1 MRKSFI
7 VGIILLATA
16 SIIPVIIQEPYIL
29 QILSVAYI
37 FAIYSIGWNLLAL
50 SGQVSLGHA
59 AFFGIGAYSSVILA
73 RTYELPPAITVV
85 VGPLFAALVGLCIGL
100 LCVRLKEWFLA
111 MVTFGFAVI
120 IQAIAVDDRLR
131 WLTNGWDGLFAPPLI
146 SPKFE
151 PLRVWNYYT
160 LLAATVITYI
170 ASYFIFNSRLG
181 LAFKTIRDNELVAR
195 VCGVKA
201 VRYKLLSF
209 VMSTYITGVAGA
221 LQYHVLFRYLT
232 PEVFHLQTSFWP
244 LIFTVGGGLGTLE
257 GPLIGSI
264 ILWIVWEGFRAIA
277 GFYGFI
283 GLGLFL
289 ALVMILMPGGIRSLI
304 AKAPLLIYSLGG
316 GKKFTS
322 QGM

>member
-1 MRKSFI
+1 MRKDFI
-7 VGIILLATA
+7 VGIIFLATA
-16 SIIPVIIQEPYIL
+16 SIIPVVTHEPYIL
-29 QILSVAYI
+29 QTLSIAYV
-37 FAIYSIGWNLLAL
+37 FAIYSIGWNILAL

-73 RTYELPPAITVV
+73 RTYDLPPAITVG
-85 VGPLFAALVGLCIGL
+85 VGPLFAALVGLGIGL
-100 LCVRLKEWFLA
+100 MCVRLKEWFLA
-111 MVTFGFAVI
+111 MVTFGFAI
-120 IQAIAVDDRLR
+120 IMQAIAVDDRLR
-131 WLTNGWDGLFAPPLI
+131 WLTNGWDGLLAPHLI
-146 SPKFE
+146 PPKFE
-151 PLRVWNYYT
+151 PLRVWNYYV
-160 LLAATVITYI
+160 LLAVTVMAYI

-201 VRYKLLSF
+201 MRYKLLSF
-209 VMSTYITGVAGA
+209 VISTYIAGVAGA

-264 ILWIVWEGFRAIA
+264 ALWMVWEGFRSIA
-277 GFYGFI
+277 GFYGFM

-289 ALVMILMPGGIRSLI
+289 ALVIILMPGGIRSLI
-304 AKAPLLIYSLGG
+304 AKASSLIYSRGG
-316 GKKFTS
+316 REKIIS

>member
-1 MRKSFI
+1 MKKGFI
-7 VGIILLATA
+7 AGIILLATA
-16 SIIPVIIQEPYIL
+16 SAVPMITQEPYIL
-29 QILSVAYI
+29 QTLSIAYV
-37 FAIYSIGWNLLAL
+37 FAIYSIGWNILAL

-73 RTYELPPAITVV
+73 RAYGLPPAITVV
-85 VGPLFAALVGLCIGL
+85 VGPLFTALVGLGIGL

-120 IQAIAVDDRLR
+120 MQAIVVDDQLR
-131 WLTNGWDGLFAPPLI
+131 WLTNGWDGLLAPHLI
-146 SPKFE
+146 PPEFE
-151 PLRVWNYYT
+151 PRRVWNYYA

-170 ASYFIFNSRLG
+170 ASYLIFNSRLG

-195 VCGVKA
+195 VCGVKTM
-201 VRYKLLSF
+201 RYKLLSF
-209 VMSTYITGVAGA
+209 VISTYIAGVAGA
-221 LQYHVLFRYLT
+221 LQYHVLFRFLS

-264 ILWIVWEGFRAIA
+264 ILWLAWEAFRAIA
-277 GFYGFI
+277 GFYGLI
-283 GLGLFL
+283 GLGIFL
-289 ALVMILMPGGIRSLI
+289 ALVIILMPGGIRSLI
-304 AKAPLLIYSLGG
+304 AKAPSLIYGFG
-316 GKKFTS
+316 ERRKVIS